1 MDFTADELH
10 QELDRLDATMAR
22 VVASAG
28 HGPDPVLDR
37 LLSTHVRVLKLML
50 DSDGGNA
57 AVDAADA
64 ARRAMDSTDPAA
76 PLLMLSMA
84 REALTAKLRRQA
96 VRASGLR
103 AA

>member
-1 MDFTADELH
+1 MDFTADELQ

-22 VVASAG
+22 VVVRAG

-37 LLSTHVRVLKLML
+37 LLGTHVRVLKLML
-50 DSDGGNA
+50 DEDGGNA
-57 AVDAADA
+57 AIDAAEA
-64 ARRAMDSTDPAA
+64 ARRAMDAADPAA
-76 PLLMLSMA
+76 PLLMLAMA

-96 VRASGLR
+96 QRAGGRR